1 MNRAVFA
8 IHHSKE
14 VKMRYTID
22 RFEENFAVVELEDKK
37 FVNVPREVVPPEA
50 KEGDII
56 FSTVDNAGTK
66 EQRKKIEEIM
76 KTMWIN

>member
-1 MNRAVFA
+1 
-8 IHHSKE
+8 
-14 VKMRYTID
+14 MRYTID